1 MDDFYGGDELA
12 DMKYLPLFYSYEE
25 ALSSLTDEQFG
36 RVIRAALA
44 YMQSGTEP
52 QLEPIEALAFG
63 IIKRDA
69 ERSADKYEE
78 TCRKRKEA
86 ADKRWERQ
94 KQETQADANASKS
107 MQMDAN
113 ADFAMQTDAKDAK
126 DKGQR
131 TKDKGQ
137 TSSNDV
143 CAESSE
149 EASTPP
155 DTDEI
160 ICALILNDSTLY
172 HLTES
177 MAEQYE
183 KLYPAVDVRQEFRN
197 MAGWCD
203 VNPMKRKTRGGV
215 KRFVVNWLAREQNRG
230 RSVPVQNQNQGFIPP
245 PDDYPF

>member
-12 DMKYLPLFYSYEE
+12 DMKYLPLFYSYTDT
-25 ALSSLTDEQFG
+25 LSVLTDEQLG

-63 IIKRDA
+63 IIKKDA
-69 ERSADKYEE
+69 ERSAGKYEAMCE
-78 TCRKRKEA
+78 KNRQNVQ
-86 ADKRWERQ
+86 KRWESK
-94 KQETQADANASKS
+94 KQSDTTVYDGIRPYTSEYETIP
-107 MQMDAN
+107 
-113 ADFAMQTDAKDAK
+113 TDTKN
-126 DKGQR
+126 
-131 TKDKGQ
+131 TKDKGKRIKDKGK

-143 CAESSE
+143 SAESSE
-149 EASTPP
+149 ESSTPP

-230 RSVPVQNQNQGFIPP
+230 RLVPVQNQNQGFVPP

>member
-69 ERSADKYEE
+69 ERSAGKYEALCE
-78 TCRKRKEA
+78 KNRQNIQ
-86 ADKRWERQ
+86 KRWENRIPPNTTVYDGIRTNTSEY
-94 KQETQADANASKS
+94 ETIP
-107 MQMDAN
+107 
-113 ADFAMQTDAKDAK
+113 TDTKNTK

-131 TKDKGQ
+131 IKDKGK

-155 DTDEI
+155 KSKPKKKEYAPLPPPTVDEVRAY
-160 ICALILNDSTLY
+160 CN
-172 HLTES
+172 
-177 MAEQYE
+177 E
-183 KLYPAVDVRQEFRN
+183 KGITN
-197 MAGWCD
+197 
-203 VNPMKRKTRGGV
+203 VNPEY
-215 KRFVVNWLAREQNRG
+215 FVQYYEAA
-230 RSVPVQNQNQGFIPP
+230 IPP
-245 PDDYPF
+245 WTKLNGEPVKNWKLTVVTWSQNPLYANQKPQQTSFVPQPDDYPF